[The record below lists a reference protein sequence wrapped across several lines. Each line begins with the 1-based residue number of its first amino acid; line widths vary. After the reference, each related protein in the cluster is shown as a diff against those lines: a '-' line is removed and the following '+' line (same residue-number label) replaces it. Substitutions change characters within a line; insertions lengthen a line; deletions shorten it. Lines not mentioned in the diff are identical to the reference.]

1 MTGRLDYLATPN
13 LERPLMVVG
22 WKGEAGTV
30 GERVT
35 DYLAETLEMRDL
47 ADIDPVGYFS
57 LSSVEVSDDLVSFP
71 FSRFK
76 YSEKSN
82 LITFY
87 SDTPAHDIPEFLSLV
102 LELAARHSVC
112 QIVTINALP
121 VMASHNTPQPLIA
134 NLSTPLLKE
143 WLSGDGI
150 NTDIDFESPP
160 GPRPPL
166 SSYLLWSARQKGIEA
181 VSLWVPV
188 PYYLASFSDEVG
200 IRRALAFLREK
211 LAVPLALEGALA
223 AEQRLRETLGELRR
237 DSADVDKALTM
248 LESSLSLTEY
258 EAGQLAAAV
267 REKMGKA
274 G

>member
-1 MTGRLDYLATPN
+1 MTGRLNYLATPN

-22 WKGEAGTV
+22 WKGEAGNM
-30 GERVT
+30 GQRVT
-35 DYLAETLEMRDL
+35 SYLESTLGMTDLAEIE
-47 ADIDPVGYFS
+47 PVGFFS
-57 LSSVEVSDDLVSFP
+57 LTSVEVADDLVSFP

-76 YSEKSN
+76 YSEKAS

-87 SDTPAHDIPEFLSLV
+87 TDTPAHEIPEFLQLV
-102 LELAARHSVC
+102 LEVAARHGVC
-112 QIVTINALP
+112 QIVMINAMP
-121 VMASHNTPQPLIA
+121 MMASHNTPNPLIA

-166 SSYLLWSARQKGIEA
+166 SSYLLWEARKKGIEA

-188 PYYLASFSDEVG
+188 PYYLAPFADEVG

-211 LAVPLALEGALA
+211 LAVPLELEGAVN
-223 AEQRLRETLGELRR
+223 AEHALREALGELR
-237 DSADVDKALTM
+237 SASVDVDKALTM
-248 LESSLSLTEY
+248 LESNLSLTEY

-267 REKMGKA
+267 REKMGR
-274 G
+274 